1 MSSKFNTN
9 LPFFTFILILFFSA
23 CLSDDSPATP
33 VNAGAACNLAPDPI
47 FCKQVLPPN
56 KTDSIYNYSRF
67 SFAKSLLNAQ
77 KFANLINQYLSR
89 PKTLTSA
96 ALQALRDCQFLCNL
110 NIEFLIASSNVV
122 NSTTNL
128 LDPQTELI
136 HTLLSALLT
145 NQQTC
150 LESLQSSAQ
159 AWSTKNGITSPLF
172 NGSKLYSVSLALFT
186 KAWVPN
192 KKKKSSKNSFVS
204 MRVPQVKDKKKK
216 KKPPHHGSRSLLF
229 HEVDLD
235 GDSGLPLKMSDEKRH
250 AFGRRKL
257 LNDSSDPVLVANYV
271 VVSQDGSGNFT
282 NITDAINSAPN
293 NNNGSNGY
301 YLIYVTEGVYEEYVN
316 IPSKKMYIIMIGDG
330 INQTVITGNRSVG
343 DGWTTF
349 NSATFIVTGQ
359 GFVGISLSI
368 RNTAGAVKGQAV
380 ALRNG
385 ADLST
390 FYDCSFE
397 GYQDTLYTH
406 SLRQFYRECDV
417 YGTVDFIFGNA
428 AVVFQNCNIY
438 SRVPIHGQS
447 NTITAQGRT
456 DPNQNTGTS
465 MLNCS
470 LLAGADLAASPGAA
484 ITYLGRPW
492 KMYSRTVIMQSFMDS
507 LIDPTGWMPWNG
519 TFAIDTLY
527 YGEYANRGP
536 GSDTSKRVNWPG
548 VHPVMNRTDAAN
560 YTVSNFLLGDNWL
573 PPTGVP
579 YFSGLL

>member
-1 MSSKFNTN
+1 M
-9 LPFFTFILILFFSA
+9 
-23 CLSDDSPATP
+23 
-33 VNAGAACNLAPDPI
+33 
-47 FCKQVLPPN
+47 
-56 KTDSIYNYSRF
+56 
-67 SFAKSLLNAQ
+67 
-77 KFANLINQYLSR
+77 
-89 PKTLTSA
+89 
-96 ALQALRDCQFLCNL
+96 
-110 NIEFLIASSNVV
+110 
-122 NSTTNL
+122 NSTTKL

-150 LESLQSSAQ
+150 LDGLQASAQ
-159 AWSTKNGITSPLF
+159 AWSTKNGITSPLS

-192 KKKKSSKNSFVS
+192 KKIKSSKNSFVS
-204 MRVPQVKDKKKK
+204 RRVPQVKDKRK
-216 KKPPHHGSRSLLF
+216 KKPPHGSRNLLF
-229 HEVDLD
+229 HEVDLS
-235 GDSGLPLKMSDEKRH
+235 GDSGLPLKMSDEKKQ

-257 LNDSSDPVLVANYV
+257 LNDSSDAVLVAEFV

-293 NNNGSNGY
+293 SMDGSNGY
-301 YLIYVTEGVYEEYVN
+301 FLIYVSQGVYEEYVN
-316 IPSKKMYIIMIGDG
+316 IPSRKNYVMIIGDG

-380 ALRNG
+380 ALRND

-390 FYDCSFE
+390 FYGCSFE

-406 SLRQFYRECDV
+406 SMRQFYRECDV

-428 AVVFQNCNIY
+428 AVVFQNCGIY

-465 MLNCS
+465 MQNCS

-507 LIDPTGWMPWNG
+507 LIDPAGWMPWNG

-527 YGEYANRGP
+527 YGEYDNRGP
-536 GSDTSKRVNWPG
+536 GSDTSKRVDWSG

-560 YTVSNFLLGDNWL
+560 YTVSNFLFGDNWL

-579 YFSGLL
+579 FFSGLL